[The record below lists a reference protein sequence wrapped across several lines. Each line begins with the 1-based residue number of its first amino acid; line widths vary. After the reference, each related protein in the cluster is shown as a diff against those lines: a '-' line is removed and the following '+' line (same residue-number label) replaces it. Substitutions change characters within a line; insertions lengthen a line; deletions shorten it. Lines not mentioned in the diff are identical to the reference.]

1 MKTQGSLRQN
11 SMYSKRCNI
20 ASGSEIGQTAALYT
34 EISVINAKIN
44 CTQIYKSQN
53 TIQKFTRPSSYDCGI
68 QRKNHIRSEYEN
80 SPEFDFDAEI
90 M

>member
-1 MKTQGSLRQN
+1 MQGSENGRVVTIAGYQWRVVCGSQQGQQGSLRQN
-11 SMYSKRCNI
+11 SMYSKRSNI

-53 TIQKFTRPSSYDCGI
+53 IIQKCTR
-68 QRKNHIRSEYEN
+68 N
-80 SPEFDFDAEI
+80 F
-90 M
+90 